1 MNQLELQVLETLLS
15 LLVLVVGT
23 VITTFV
29 PKIKAVVD
37 KHLTAKEA
45 QIFNHVVDGLAVIAN
60 AVVQQINQ
68 TVVRDAKAAG
78 KFDAALAQKV
88 REDAIA
94 AVKQQ
99 GSALIDLGK
108 HVVAD
113 VDGLIAS
120 LIEEAVAHNK

>member
-1 MNQLELQVLETLLS
+1 MSQLELQVLDALLS
-15 LLVLVVGT
+15 LLVIVVGA
-23 VITTFV
+23 VISIFV

-60 AVVQQINQ
+60 AVVQQFNQ
-68 TVVRDAKAAG
+68 TVVHDAKAAG

-88 REDAIA
+88 KADAID
-94 AVKQQ
+94 AVKKQ
-99 GSALIDLGK
+99 GSTLIELGK
-108 HVVAD
+108 SVVTD
-113 VDGLIAS
+113 VDGLISS